1 LAFGQAEAGCE
12 GPPVQ
17 QPGWAVVF
25 HYEVVK
31 DYYRVKLLIFRLGK
45 PNIALLIN
53 QNILN
58 TILRCSLLIGINTR
72 LGHLHKMYILINV

>member
-1 LAFGQAEAGCE
+1 MLCE

-31 DYYRVKLLIFRLGK
+31 DDYWVKLLIYRLGK
-45 PNIALLIN
+45 PNIAKVFTIASK
-53 QNILN
+53 LN
-58 TILRCSLLIGINTR
+58 
-72 LGHLHKMYILINV
+72 